1 MSPIN
6 KFDDHDVNRGA
17 ELMLR
22 RRKKNSIPEQLQERK
37 FNFGR
42 VFSFLQREIKFNI
55 ELSIISKM

>member
-1 MSPIN
+1 MSSIN
-6 KFDDHDVNRGA
+6 KFDDYDINRGV
-17 ELMLR
+17 ELML

-37 FNFGR
+37 FIFGR

>member
-1 MSPIN
+1 MSSIN
-6 KFDDHDVNRGA
+6 KFDDYDINRGV

-37 FNFGR
+37 FIFGR

>member
-1 MSPIN
+1 MSSIN
-6 KFDDHDVNRGA
+6 KFDDYDINRGV

-22 RRKKNSIPEQLQERK
+22 RRKKNSIPEHLQERK
-37 FNFGR
+37 FIFGR

>member
-1 MSPIN
+1 MSSIN